1 MTQWYREVAGKIQN
15 HRGINEKFSVNC
27 SASLLPTPPPAF
39 INYFKS
45 HNLLMHQYHPGDES
59 ELALSDG

>member
-15 HRGINEKFSVNC
+15 HHGINEKFSVNC
-27 SASLLPTPPPAF
+27 SSLLAFFPPF
-39 INYFKS
+39 INYSKS

>member
-1 MTQWYREVAGKIQN
+1 MTQWYKEVAGKIQN
-15 HRGINEKFSVNC
+15 HHGINEKFPVKY
-27 SASLLPTPPPAF
+27 SASLLHFFFF
-39 INYFKS
+39 INYSKS